1 MVGSLTSAATTEPEL
16 LSSVARFTW
25 DEERDPPDTAP
36 AAVPRCQA
44 RRSRRAMVNLP
55 QIVRR
60 AEYLSSVRSKVAAM
74 FRWRLQVYRERFS
87 NERRGPAVRG
97 AGGHSGQ
104 TAL

>member
-1 MVGSLTSAATTEPEL
+1 
-16 LSSVARFTW
+16 
-25 DEERDPPDTAP
+25 
-36 AAVPRCQA
+36 
-44 RRSRRAMVNLP
+44 MVNLP